1 MLCPLYKY
9 QPANFY
15 RLHLS
20 LCTHFVQ
27 VALPCEYN
35 WNCAVHHNI
44 PLLLRYYPLY
54 NKSQSLFFY
63 VQTGEIPVDTF
74 HTSIT
79 KIMLAIIRHLY
90 CRKHIFM
97 LSSMRVRTYSVCG
110 SYRYQS
116 TVHLLS
122 TCPQGSISNKI
133 K

>member
-1 MLCPLYKY
+1 
-9 QPANFY
+9 
-15 RLHLS
+15 
-20 LCTHFVQ
+20 
-27 VALPCEYN
+27 
-35 WNCAVHHNI
+35 
-44 PLLLRYYPLY
+44 
-54 NKSQSLFFY
+54 
-63 VQTGEIPVDTF
+63 
-74 HTSIT
+74 
-79 KIMLAIIRHLY
+79 MLAIIRHLY